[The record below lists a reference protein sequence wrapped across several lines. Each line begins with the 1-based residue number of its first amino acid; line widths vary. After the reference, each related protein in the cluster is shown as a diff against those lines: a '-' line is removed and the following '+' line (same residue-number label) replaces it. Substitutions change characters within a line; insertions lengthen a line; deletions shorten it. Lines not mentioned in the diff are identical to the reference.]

1 MRRAEETRS
10 GLRREMASGATTDN
24 IQHSG
29 PHPRREEPGAGMGA
43 VFSFFQKRPEGGADG
58 RFAAAGDGHPCPA
71 AHPQLPGGELGRR
84 RQVDDV
90 GAVGLHEAV
99 IRQQG
104 FCHLRKRHPQR
115 EGRHILPAGKVEV
128 DHMVGAFQILNVRK
142 GQGTQPR
149 CRGDADHRAVLRLG
163 GPVQQGRQLLGTEG
177 DVQILHGIHPERLVG
192 VGRGV
197 GQKGQRCPAAPLP
210 QLCRCL
216 QARRRVGRGKL
227 DEVQLVPPPLGLP
240 FQQLGHAGELLHHTA
255 VGPAGIVFQTV
266 ALHPAPQHRVRT
278 AHRNVKVHRCILLFH
293 HTTLAI
299 CAAGEYHG
307 LKKEIGD
314 AAMNQPLVS
323 IILPVYNAQT
333 HLARC
338 IGSIL
343 NQTYRNLELIIL
355 NDGSRDQSLPV
366 CEEFRV
372 KDSRIV
378 LVDKDNSGV
387 SDTRNLGLKLAGG
400 QYVQFV
406 DSDDY
411 IDPDFTGHLVAAAE
425 ENNADLVIAPYK
437 MVIPAGASKPEQV
450 LEKIQDDLGVM
461 SVARPP
467 EVREYGFLP
476 AGVYDKDT
484 FALRL
489 MDKPAS
495 YFYSVL
501 WNKLYRRDLLVEND
515 VQFASEMKWAED
527 LVFNLQYIRFA
538 ERFVSIGTPGYY
550 YVQNPQS
557 ICHTQINPATIVQN
571 KVQTFRYY
579 KDLYTR
585 LGMYEEVRPQLYKFL
600 VDIAESTYPSG
611 PFKKVIEEAKAYWR
625 THKQ

>member
-1 MRRAEETRS
+1 
-10 GLRREMASGATTDN
+10 
-24 IQHSG
+24 
-29 PHPRREEPGAGMGA
+29 
-43 VFSFFQKRPEGGADG
+43 
-58 RFAAAGDGHPCPA
+58 
-71 AHPQLPGGELGRR
+71 
-84 RQVDDV
+84 
-90 GAVGLHEAV
+90 
-99 IRQQG
+99 
-104 FCHLRKRHPQR
+104 
-115 EGRHILPAGKVEV
+115 
-128 DHMVGAFQILNVRK
+128 
-142 GQGTQPR
+142 
-149 CRGDADHRAVLRLG
+149 
-163 GPVQQGRQLLGTEG
+163 
-177 DVQILHGIHPERLVG
+177 
-192 VGRGV
+192 
-197 GQKGQRCPAAPLP
+197 
-210 QLCRCL
+210 
-216 QARRRVGRGKL
+216 
-227 DEVQLVPPPLGLP
+227 
-240 FQQLGHAGELLHHTA
+240 
-255 VGPAGIVFQTV
+255 
-266 ALHPAPQHRVRT
+266 
-278 AHRNVKVHRCILLFH
+278 
-293 HTTLAI
+293 
-299 CAAGEYHG
+299 
-307 LKKEIGD
+307 
-314 AAMNQPLVS
+314 MNQPLVS

-366 CEEFRV
+366 CEEFRA

-450 LEKIQDDLGVM
+450 LEKIQDDLGIM

-501 WNKLYRRDLLVEND
+501 WNKLYRRDLLVAND

>member
-1 MRRAEETRS
+1 
-10 GLRREMASGATTDN
+10 
-24 IQHSG
+24 
-29 PHPRREEPGAGMGA
+29 
-43 VFSFFQKRPEGGADG
+43 
-58 RFAAAGDGHPCPA
+58 
-71 AHPQLPGGELGRR
+71 
-84 RQVDDV
+84 
-90 GAVGLHEAV
+90 
-99 IRQQG
+99 
-104 FCHLRKRHPQR
+104 
-115 EGRHILPAGKVEV
+115 
-128 DHMVGAFQILNVRK
+128 
-142 GQGTQPR
+142 
-149 CRGDADHRAVLRLG
+149 
-163 GPVQQGRQLLGTEG
+163 
-177 DVQILHGIHPERLVG
+177 
-192 VGRGV
+192 
-197 GQKGQRCPAAPLP
+197 
-210 QLCRCL
+210 
-216 QARRRVGRGKL
+216 
-227 DEVQLVPPPLGLP
+227 
-240 FQQLGHAGELLHHTA
+240 
-255 VGPAGIVFQTV
+255 
-266 ALHPAPQHRVRT
+266 
-278 AHRNVKVHRCILLFH
+278 
-293 HTTLAI
+293 
-299 CAAGEYHG
+299 
-307 LKKEIGD
+307 
-314 AAMNQPLVS
+314 MNQPLVS

-366 CEEFRV
+366 CEEFRA

-501 WNKLYRRDLLVEND
+501 WNKLYRRDLLVAND

-611 PFKKVIEEAKAYWR
+611 PFKKVIEEAKVYWR